1 MNIKAVVPLV
11 AGLCVGGLAL
21 KMGFSSLQQAKGAQ
35 PNVVTLWALRED
47 VPRGNSIAE
56 FQLEARQFPANLVP
70 PGAMTDK
77 SQIAG
82 RVLRTLAPAGVPV
95 LESMLLPKDAKPGIW
110 VKPGYRAVAVR
121 IDESSGVDNHL
132 EPGCRVDVVG
142 YFSTRRAG
150 RSDIIARTLIENV
163 EVAAVGQRITAAGEI
178 PEKPDAKKSSSTAVD
193 KKVRAVTLLVKPE
206 DVPALHLAEQRGKIK
221 LSMRSE
227 GESGLSSALRSV
239 AEDEVLGFAAE
250 EKKENASGGLMGRIG
265 SFFGGGKSQPESKP
279 VAAAAP
285 PVRPQATPPAPQP
298 QPQPPAHA
306 WTMRV
311 FNGNQQVTLGWSSLT
326 SIDPQQIA
334 AIRDGRSAGGSSL
347 SPQPTPQKSSDSHP
361 TSIQSHSPADVSDDA
376 DETETDEDTSSE
388 PEERYE

>member
-21 KMGFSSLQQAKGAQ
+21 KMGFSSLQKAQGAQ

-47 VPRGNSIAE
+47 IPRGNAIAE
-56 FQLEARQFPANLVP
+56 FQLEARPFPANLVP
-70 PGAMTDK
+70 PGAVTDK
-77 SQIAG
+77 SQISG
-82 RVLRTLAPAGVPV
+82 RVLRTLAPTGVPV

-121 IDESSGVDNHL
+121 VDESSGVDNHL

-178 PEKPDAKKSSSTAVD
+178 AEKPDAKKPSSMAVD

-221 LSMRSE
+221 LSMRGE
-227 GESGLSSALRSV
+227 GESAVNSAIRSI
-239 AEDEVLGFAAE
+239 AEDEVLGFAPE
-250 EKKENASGGLMGRIG
+250 EKMGNTPGGLMGRIG
-265 SFFGGGKSQPESKP
+265 SLFGGKKSPPESKP
-279 VAAAAP
+279 IAAVVP
-285 PVRPQATPPAPQP
+285 PRPEPKPPTP

-306 WTMRV
+306 WTMRI
-311 FNGNQQVTLGWSSLT
+311 FNGSQQVTLGWSSLT
-326 SIDPQQIA
+326 SIEPQQVA
-334 AIRDGRSAGGSSL
+334 AAREGRAARNSNTAVPAGPIHNQPVAAGTNAHVDASA
-347 SPQPTPQKSSDSHP
+347 D
-361 TSIQSHSPADVSDDA
+361 AEDDM
-376 DETETDEDTSSE
+376 DETETDETINSE